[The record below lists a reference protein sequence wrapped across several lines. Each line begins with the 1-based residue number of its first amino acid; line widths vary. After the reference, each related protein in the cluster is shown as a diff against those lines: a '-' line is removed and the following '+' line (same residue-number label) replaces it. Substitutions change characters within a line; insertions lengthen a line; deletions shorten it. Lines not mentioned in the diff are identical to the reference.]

1 MVVELLSSTLAD
13 LHTEK
18 PEHENACERD
28 PISIPVQG
36 RHATGEAHR
45 TKRPREDTFKPV
57 L

>member
-1 MVVELLSSTLAD
+1 MELLSSTLAD
-13 LHTEK
+13 FHTEK

-36 RHATGEAHR
+36 RHATGEAHW